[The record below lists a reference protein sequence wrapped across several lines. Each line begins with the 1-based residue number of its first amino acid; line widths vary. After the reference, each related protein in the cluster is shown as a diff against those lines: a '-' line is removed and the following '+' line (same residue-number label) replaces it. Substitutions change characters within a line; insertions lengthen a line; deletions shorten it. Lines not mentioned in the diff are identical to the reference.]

1 MAFRAAAPSK
11 LDLGSLSE
19 ARDILGPR
27 PGCVEVVPS
36 HIGVSSIEHA
46 TPAACKAAW
55 KGVGNLEALCM
66 ACQALQDWGAGI
78 GRVPRRKVLHGQT
91 RLSSSCGGVP
101 AIVCWLRM
109 YASLFCL
116 LLHSAA
122 ACMICFLA
130 MNVRLL
136 SCT

>member
-1 MAFRAAAPSK
+1 MAFREAAPSK
-11 LDLGSLSE
+11 LGRASLSE
-19 ARDILGPR
+19 ARDILGFR
-27 PGCVEVVPS
+27 PGCVEVVSS

-46 TPAACKAAW
+46 ACKAAW
-55 KGVGNLEALCM
+55 KGVGYLEALCM

-101 AIVCWLRM
+101 AIVWWLRM

-116 LLHSAA
+116 LLHDAA